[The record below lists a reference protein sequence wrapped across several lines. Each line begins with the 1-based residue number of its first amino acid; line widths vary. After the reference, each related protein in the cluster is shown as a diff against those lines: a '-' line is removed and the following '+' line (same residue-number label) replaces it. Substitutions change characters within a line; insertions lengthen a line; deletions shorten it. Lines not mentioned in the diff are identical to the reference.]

1 MEKMLKQSR
10 ELAFNHVREALVG
23 AIAEAFGYET
33 LSRHLHAQTKLRLI
47 AMSDEDLRELAKLLA
62 CPPERTVEMAY
73 QELRDDIKQIKQMA
87 HEWTKDLPQNS
98 LLSPEEET
106 RSRIVL
112 VKNEP
117 SLRKD
122 LVSAI
127 TQAGFIIDEVLDSS
141 QAIL

>member
-1 MEKMLKQSR
+1 MLKQSR
-10 ELAFNHVREALVG
+10 DLAFNHVREALVG
-23 AIAEAFGYET
+23 AIAEAFGCET

-47 AMSDEDLRELAKLLA
+47 SMSDEDLRELAKLLA
-62 CPPERTVEMAY
+62 CPPERTAEMAY

-87 HEWTKDLPQNS
+87 HECTKDLPQNS
-98 LLSPEEET
+98 VLSPEEET
-106 RSRIVL
+106 LSRIVL